1 MVSDA
6 LPMDVEV
13 EEVED
18 VEVELA
24 AAAASLFLLRS
35 EAFLASSP
43 ASSSAAICFA
53 PLPR

>member
-1 MVSDA
+1 
-6 LPMDVEV
+6 MDVEV

-18 VEVELA
+18 IEVELA
-24 AAAASLFLLRS
+24 AVAAAASLFLLRS

>member
-1 MVSDA
+1 
-6 LPMDVEV
+6 MDVEV

-18 VEVELA
+18 VEVELAAA